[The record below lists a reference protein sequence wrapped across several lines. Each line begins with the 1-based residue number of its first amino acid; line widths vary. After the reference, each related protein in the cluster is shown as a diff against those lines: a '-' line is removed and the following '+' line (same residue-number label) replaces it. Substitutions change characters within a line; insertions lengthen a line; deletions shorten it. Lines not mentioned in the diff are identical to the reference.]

1 MSARSAIQFKCPQ
14 CRAVMRAPM
23 AAQGRK
29 GTCKQCQAKIL
40 VPRLPTTAPAPKPLP
55 PLAEELPDE
64 DSVLPPLAEP
74 IPDPPHATLPAAARV
89 PVAQPV
95 HAVEGEAGFDQLL
108 DQLQQAAHESIQ
120 QQQRRQIASKFTAQQ
135 IAAAFGSKIERAE
148 TSEGYRGSMAGVA
161 AMMFML
167 PVGYLLLIL
176 TCMLLLLAYVVFGIP
191 YFMGGVFGR
200 TWIGLVIF
208 LVAVAPAI
216 AMGITLLFMIKPIF
230 VKTRRQERK
239 RELTRQDQPTLF
251 ALIDQVCEAADAP
264 RPTRVEVN
272 MELNASAS
280 LGDRMFSFLGDELVL
295 TIGLPLFAA
304 LDAQQ
309 LAGVLAHEF
318 GHFTQNAG
326 MRATRVVRGV
336 NGWFARLVYQRDV
349 MDDLL
354 EAAMMQTPT
363 ALGLIFAL
371 GQLFVWI
378 ARGILWCF
386 LMVGHALSSALMRQ
400 MEFDADHFEIQLVG
414 TDVFERTSRDMQ
426 RYSIAY
432 QRGLEQAGNWLSK
445 NWLVDDLTV
454 LMRHFAPQVSRTDLQ
469 KLEQAEDENVLLSTH
484 PTSEQRIEKARTAA
498 AAGVFHLGGPATALV
513 HHFESLCQAVTC
525 EFYREALDADVQL
538 THLRPTA
545 ELLKG

>member
-1 MSARSAIQFKCPQ
+1 
-14 CRAVMRAPM
+14 MRAPLQ
-23 AAQGRK
+23 AQGRK

-40 VPRLPTTAPAPKPLP
+40 VPRMPAATPAPKPLP
-55 PLAEELPDE
+55 PLAEE
-64 DSVLPPLAEP
+64 
-74 IPDPPHATLPAAARV
+74 IPDLSHSAAAAASV
-89 PVAQPV
+89 IADTEPVSPVA
-95 HAVEGEAGFDQLL
+95 GEAGFDQLL
-108 DQLQQAAHESIQ
+108 DQLQVAANASVD
-120 QQQRRQIASKFTAQQ
+120 QQRRRLIASKFTSQQ
-135 IAAAFGSKIERAE
+135 IAAAFSGKIQRAE
-148 TSEGYRGSMAGVA
+148 TSESYRGSMAGVA

-176 TCMLLLLAYVVFGIP
+176 TCIVLLLAYVVFGIP
-191 YFMGGVFGR
+191 YFSGGFFR
-200 TWIGLVIF
+200 HSIIGLFIF
-208 LVAVAPAI
+208 LAAAAPAVALA
-216 AMGITLLFMIKPIF
+216 ITLVFMIKPIF
-230 VKTRRQERK
+230 VKSRK
-239 RELTRQDQPTLF
+239 RQRSRELSRKDQPTLF
-251 ALIDQVCEAADAP
+251 ALIDQVCDAADAP

-295 TIGLPLFAA
+295 TIGLPLFVA

-318 GHFTQNAG
+318 GHFTQDAG

-349 MDDLL
+349 MDVLL
-354 EAAMMQTPT
+354 EVAMTETPT
-363 ALGLIFAL
+363 VLGLVFAL

-386 LMVGHALSSALMRQ
+386 MMVGHALSSALMRQ

-414 TDVFERTSRDMQ
+414 SSVFERTSRDMQ

-432 QRGLEQAGNWLSK
+432 QRGMEQAGNWLAK
-445 NWLVDDLTV
+445 NRLADDLTL
-454 LMRHFAPQVSRTDLQ
+454 LMKHFAPQVTRAELA
-469 KLEQAEDENVLLSTH
+469 KLEKLEDENVFLSTH
-484 PTSEQRIEKARTAA
+484 PTSQQRIEKAHQAA
-498 AAGVFHLGGPATALV
+498 AAGVFHLQGPATGLV

-525 EFYREALDADVQL
+525 EFYREALEADVQL
-538 THLRPTA
+538 QHLRPTA